1 MNYINKNINGQNKVI
16 IPPSPDEILEENF
29 DYPKYIERI
38 VNIQMDQKELE
49 NLYYNLKVEPVDP
62 KITKLFKDFEQ
73 QIIKIQTIYEND
85 LKAGTI
91 PMDYNE
97 EMQTIAK
104 KFFQKLNNH
113 PNAKLEKDAN
123 IKALTAKREELLN
136 ALNQVLKQKANVEEN
151 SLDRLKAFTSRK
163 IPLGKLYIYDLINF
177 RKTAIDRKY
186 FKGLE
191 KYRLHVLANLISEEG
206 IYTKPIENLHFQGK
220 K

>member
-49 NLYYNLKVEPVDP
+49 NLYYNLKV
-62 KITKLFKDFEQ
+62 
-73 QIIKIQTIYEND
+73 KIQTIYEND

-91 PMDYNE
+91 TMDYNE